1 MSDRLFVDTNVIV
14 YLFDTDAPAKQR
26 RAREIFEAE
35 GPAGRLVLSTQVL
48 QEFFVSVT
56 RKLEHPLPEAEAEA
70 AARDL
75 AALDV
80 VEVDV
85 PMVLRAISLA
95 RRHTL
100 SLWDALIVE
109 AALARGCTR
118 LLSEDMQD
126 GRHFGDLAIEN
137 PFG

>member
-14 YLFDTDAPAKQR
+14 YLFDTDSPTKRQ

-48 QEFFVSVT
+48 QEFFVAVT

-70 AARDL
+70 TAKDL

-109 AALARGCTR
+109 AALVRGCVR
-118 LLSEDMQD
+118 LLSEDLQD
-126 GRHFGDLAIEN
+126 GRRFGGLVVEN
-137 PFG
+137 PFA